1 MVVSSGL
8 RDTMTSFYYHFDI
21 MIYEVDS
28 HGIIL
33 HENSEMMILHIIKK
47 PVGKI
52 LTFMSNGFLQMLH
65 RKHIG
70 EVR

>member
-1 MVVSSGL
+1 MI
-8 RDTMTSFYYHFDI
+8 HFDI

-47 PVGKI
+47 PVRKI
-52 LTFMSNGFLQMLH
+52 LTFMSKGFLQMLH
-65 RKHIG
+65 KTHWRG
-70 EVR
+70 EVRMFSISRLDVDRV

>member
-1 MVVSSGL
+1 
-8 RDTMTSFYYHFDI
+8 